1 MEDKGNT
8 QKHPP
13 AGKHPLDQLLRVPS
27 VQPPSGEKIRA
38 AAAAAAAAAVAR
50 SHRMELNTE
59 IEFVGDFDI
68 VKAFG
73 INLSESGIC
82 FELDDS
88 LIFEMRFTRH
98 GSVEQ
103 RRAQLIWVKN
113 VEGGRS
119 RLGFRFVVE

>member
-13 AGKHPLDQLLRVPS
+13 AEKHPLDLLLGVPS
-27 VQPPSGEKIRA
+27 VQPPSDEAIR
-38 AAAAAAAAAVAR
+38 AAAAAAVAR